1 MTLNRESAGSA
12 WSEDGRTF
20 AAVDVRYAWYVV
32 GALSLINMISYV
44 ERQLP
49 TLLFGQIKKDFVLT
63 DTQVSLLAGF
73 SFMLFYVAFGLFI
86 GRLADRSRRTR
97 IIVVGIL
104 FWSAAT
110 MLCGFARNF
119 LQLFLSRVSV
129 GVGEA
134 TLAPSA
140 ISIISDLFPATA
152 LARALGVYT
161 GAQYLG
167 AGLALV
173 AGGAAL
179 QIAEHLPRVL
189 PVVGHIALWQMTFLL
204 VGSTGLLVV
213 IPMSFVREP
222 VRRGLAPS
230 VAASGAAV
238 PFGEVWKFARAN
250 RRTLVSHYAAFSI
263 SSAMG
268 FGTVAWVPTYFV
280 RVHHWALHDIGY
292 AYGLMVALLGGA
304 GVIVGARFAEWLA
317 RLGFTDAYLRA
328 PMISLAVTAL
338 PLVAA
343 MLTPDARLAMAL
355 LAVATFLSSFPVS
368 PIIAALQ
375 VIAPN
380 QMRGQ
385 IVSFYLFVANIL
397 GVGLGPVIVALLTD
411 YVFRNE
417 LDVGRSIALL
427 TVMVT
432 PIVVLILALGLGS
445 YRKSVAAAA
454 AWTFAPAK
462 AAGAFTTTA
471 FSDKAM

>member
-1 MTLNRESAGSA
+1 MTLNIESAGSVR
-12 WSEDGRTF
+12 SEERR
-20 AAVDVRYAWYVV
+20 AVDIRYAWFVV
-32 GALSLINMISYV
+32 GVLSLINMISYI

-49 TLLFGQIKKDFVLT
+49 TLLFGQIKKDFLLT

-86 GRLADRSRRTR
+86 GRLADRAKRTR
-97 IIVVGIL
+97 IIMVGIL
-104 FWSAAT
+104 LWSAAT
-110 MLCGFARNF
+110 MLCGMARNF

-140 ISIISDLFPATA
+140 ISIVSDLFPAA
-152 LARALGVYT
+152 QLARALGVYT

-179 QIAEHLPRVL
+179 QVAEHLPRVL
-189 PVVGHIALWQMTFLL
+189 PIVGHIAAWQMTFVL
-204 VGSTGLLVV
+204 VGSAGLLV
-213 IPMSFVREP
+213 ILPMMFVREP

-230 VAASGAAV
+230 AAASGTAV
-238 PFGEVWKFARAN
+238 PFGEVRRFARAN
-250 RRTLVSHYAAFSI
+250 RGTLFAHYTAFSI

-268 FGTVAWVPTYFV
+268 FGTVAWMPTYFV

-292 AYGLMVALLGGA
+292 VYGLMLALLGCA
-304 GVIVGARFAEWLA
+304 GVIAGARFAEWLA
-317 RLGFTDAYLRA
+317 HRGYTDAYLRA
-328 PMISLAVTAL
+328 PMISLAVTAF
-338 PLVAA
+338 PLIAA
-343 MLTPDARLAMAL
+343 LLTPDARLAIGL
-355 LAVATFLSSFPVS
+355 LAIATFLSSFPVS

-385 IVSFYLFVANIL
+385 IVSFYLFIANIL
-397 GVGLGPVIVALLTD
+397 GVGLGPVIVALMTD
-411 YVFRNE
+411 YVFRSE
-417 LDVGRSIALL
+417 LAVGYSIALL
-427 TVMVT
+427 TAVVT
-432 PIVVLILALGLGS
+432 PIVVVILAFGLGS

-454 AWTFAPAK
+454 AWSFAPAQT
-462 AAGAFTTTA
+462 AGGVFTT
-471 FSDKAM
+471 FPDKAM